1 MYIYWT
7 IRDSRVM
14 ETAPPQRWMDRAL
27 CPPHGDSAMGEEKE
41 EKKFAIF
48 FFSLEENRKCKTPIE
63 SICSSYSVRAFPL
76 HRRRGS

>member
-27 CPPHGDSAMGEEKE
+27 CPPDGDSAKGEEKE
-41 EKKFAIF
+41 KKIAIF
-48 FFSLEENRKCKTPIE
+48 SLKKKTENAKPIQ
-63 SICSSYSVRAFPL
+63 SICSSYPVRAFLL
-76 HRRRGS
+76 HRGES